1 MKSLMIAAGVS
12 ATMPFVANPAF
23 AQGFDNREWWM
34 SNWGWG
40 HMAFG
45 GVMMIVFWGGIILLV
60 VLLARGIGRGG
71 YRDAPSPARQSPIE
85 ILQERFAKG
94 EIDQK
99 EYDERQR
106 ILSETR

>member
-1 MKSLMIAAGVS
+1 MKSFLMAAGAWSTTLV
-12 ATMPFVANPAF
+12 VANPAF

-45 GVMMIVFWGGIILLV
+45 GVVMVVFWGGIILLV
-60 VLLARGIGRGG
+60 VLLARGLGG
-71 YRDAPSPARQSPIE
+71 RDAPSRQSPID

-99 EYDERQR
+99 EYDERR
-106 ILSETR
+106 RTLSGTR

>member
-1 MKSLMIAAGVS
+1 MKSFLMAAGAWS
-12 ATMPFVANPAF
+12 TTLFIASPAF

-45 GVMMIVFWGGIILLV
+45 GVMMVVFWGGIILLV
-60 VLLARGIGRGG
+60 VLLARGLGG
-71 YRDAPSPARQSPIE
+71 SERRDTPSRQSPID

-99 EYDERQR
+99 EYDDRRR
-106 ILSETR
+106 ILSGTR

>member
-1 MKSLMIAAGVS
+1 MKSFLMAVGIWP
-12 ATMPFVANPAF
+12 TTLFVANPAF

-45 GVMMIVFWGGIILLV
+45 GVMMVVFWGGIILLV
-60 VLLARGIGRGG
+60 VLLARGFGG
-71 YRDAPSPARQSPIE
+71 GERRDAPSRQSPID

-99 EYDERQR
+99 EYDDRR
-106 ILSETR
+106 RTLFGTR